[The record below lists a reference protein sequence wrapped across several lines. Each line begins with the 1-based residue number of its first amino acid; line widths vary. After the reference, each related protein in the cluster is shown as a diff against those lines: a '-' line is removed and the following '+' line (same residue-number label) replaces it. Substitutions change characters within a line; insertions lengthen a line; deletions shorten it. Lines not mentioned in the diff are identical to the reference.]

1 MLRSIGRH
9 SGEFVEVN
17 LSYCCFCDNVAVVA
31 QVVAPNS
38 DQQNLCS
45 KSVEVQRN
53 GLCSL
58 IFPASALV
66 AKKCDLGIRWW
77 QVRVNVN
84 ISSYSGV
91 GTLSQ
96 QLGTT

>member
-1 MLRSIGRH
+1 M
-9 SGEFVEVN
+9 
-17 LSYCCFCDNVAVVA
+17 SYCCFCDNVALVA
-31 QVVAPNS
+31 EVVAPNS

-45 KSVEVQRN
+45 KSVEVHRN
-53 GLCSL
+53 GFCPL

-66 AKKCDLGIRWW
+66 AQKMQSW

-96 QLGTT
+96 QLGTI

>member
-1 MLRSIGRH
+1 
-9 SGEFVEVN
+9 
-17 LSYCCFCDNVAVVA
+17 LSYCCFCDNVALVA
-31 QVVAPNS
+31 EVVAPNS

-45 KSVEVQRN
+45 KSDEVHRN
-53 GLCSL
+53 GFCSL

-66 AKKCDLGIRWW
+66 AQKMRSW

-96 QLGTT
+96 QLGTI